1 MEAGSRRG
9 QLWNRPEGPTRS
21 QPLRIRPGYLVR
33 WPVRVEQL
41 LGQHTSPVG
50 PQRRSDDAQIHRT
63 YEGCAERCVFGR
75 QPADCVRIAR
85 PHYQTVEHAW
95 TEQVHDHGEQKKQK
109 KTLSCYVQRWLERRF
124 HNPVGSGFENWK
136 RVFGLQMMPYVQ

>member
-109 KTLSCYVQRWLERRF
+109 KHF
-124 HNPVGSGFENWK
+124 HVMYNAGWRDVSTTQLGVALKIGN
-136 RVFGLQMMPYVQ
+136 VFSVCR